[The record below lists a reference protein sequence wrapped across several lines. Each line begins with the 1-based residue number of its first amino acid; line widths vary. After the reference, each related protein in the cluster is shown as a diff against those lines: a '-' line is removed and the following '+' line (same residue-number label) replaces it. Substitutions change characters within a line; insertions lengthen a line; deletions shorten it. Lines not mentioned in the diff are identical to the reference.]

1 MSLRRRMVLFTAAAV
16 AFAVVLSSVA
26 CYLAVRGSLRG
37 RLDHQLQA
45 QASLI
50 AAAPRPARTR
60 SRGPA

>member
-1 MSLRRRMVLFTAAAV
+1 MSLRQRMVLFTAAAV
-16 AFAVVLSSVA
+16 AFAVVLSSAA

-37 RLDHQLQA
+37 RLDNQLKE

-50 AAAPRPARTR
+50 ASAPRRVRTR